1 MSELKRTQL
10 YDVHVSAGATMV
22 DFGGWEMPIQ
32 YPSGIIAEHLY
43 TRQVCSLFDV
53 SHMGRLLIEG
63 PQRKEFLQHVL
74 TSNVSA
80 LDLNMAQYCIIPNE
94 NGGAVDD
101 AYLYLFQ
108 EDNYLLVVNAANID
122 KDLEHLNRALTG
134 FDCTITN
141 ISDQWASIAVQ
152 GPKSKEMLM
161 TLTGGVSPTKE
172 PTKNSLGTVSLEGRQ
187 ARIAKT
193 GYTGEP
199 LGYEVYVRSE
209 DVVWLWNRLVELGAR
224 PAGLGARD
232 TLRMEAS
239 FPLYGHEM
247 GTAPDGTEIP
257 IFAVPLAKFAVSFSA
272 QKGDFIGRAALERQ
286 HQAFIRHMD
295 RDFSDMSALP
305 RRIAPIA
312 LLDRGVM
319 RAGMEIY
326 RGDKLVGWVTSGTM
340 VPYFKTQG
348 QGLSTV
354 ILEASGK
361 RAIGLCYIDSDVLVD
376 DTVEVD
382 IRGKRLKA
390 VIPARHMSVGAP
402 PFARPLLYGEQEEV
416 RTVAGGDRTGK
427 ALTLLHKAIENH
439 VWRQEQCVNLIPSEN
454 TPSRAVRLLSGS
466 DPACRYA
473 EHKKI
478 LAFYEKEVFYYQGTK
493 FIDQV
498 ERMLTEEMRAYF
510 GCTEVETR
518 TLSGQMS
525 NMAVFSALMDW
536 KNRFDRKNEAK
547 RLGYVMNNHII
558 KGGHLSAQP
567 MGALHDYIAIDP
579 VTEKPAVVNF
589 PVCRDNPYKM
599 DVEETKKLIDR
610 YRPELIIFG
619 KSMVLHKEPV
629 AQIRQFV
636 DEQKIPTTIMYDMA
650 HVLGLIGDHFQN
662 PFQEGAEIV
671 TGSTHKTF
679 FGPQRGVI
687 GVNYKEEDLKYGLW
701 KTIESRTFP
710 GSVSNH
716 HLGTQL
722 GMLMA
727 AYEMNQFRDTYQS
740 AIIRNAKSFARSLKS
755 YGLDVV
761 GDPAIDYTETHQV
774 IVSVG
779 YGEGAE
785 IAERLEQNN
794 VIVNYQATPDEE
806 GFTASGALR
815 MGVSEMT
822 RFGFEEKDF
831 DQLASLMAD
840 CILRGREIKADV
852 EQLRA
857 RHTEM
862 RYCFDDAAIN
872 DALEQLAGKLDI

>member
-10 YDVHVSAGATMV
+10 YDVHVAAGATMV

-108 EDNYLLVVNAANID
+108 EDSYLLVVNAANID
-122 KDLEHLNRALTG
+122 KDLEHLNRALSG

-141 ISDQWASIAVQ
+141 ISAEWASIAVQ

-161 TLTGGVSPTKE
+161 TLSGGESPTKE

-247 GTAPDGTEIP
+247 GVAPDGTEIP

-326 RGDKLVGWVTSGTM
+326 KGDKLVGWVTSGTM

-348 QGLSTV
+348 EGLSTV

-498 ERMLTEEMRAYF
+498 ERMLAEEMRAYF

-525 NMAVFSALMDW
+525 NMAVFSALTDW
-536 KNRFDRKNEAK
+536 KNRFDRKKDAK

-567 MGALHDYIAIDP
+567 MGALHDYIAVDP

-636 DEQKIPTTIMYDMA
+636 DEQRIPTTIMYDMA

-727 AYEMNQFRDTYQS
+727 AYEMNQFRDAYQS
-740 AIIRNAKSFARSLKS
+740 AIIRNAKSFARSLRS